1 MLTLGLSAALG
12 GVPALTLW
20 SALALLTGA
29 ALLSYENEYNKK
41 IFTAKF

>member
-29 ALLSYENEYNKK
+29 ALLSIIKLHVEG
-41 IFTAKF
+41 FGW